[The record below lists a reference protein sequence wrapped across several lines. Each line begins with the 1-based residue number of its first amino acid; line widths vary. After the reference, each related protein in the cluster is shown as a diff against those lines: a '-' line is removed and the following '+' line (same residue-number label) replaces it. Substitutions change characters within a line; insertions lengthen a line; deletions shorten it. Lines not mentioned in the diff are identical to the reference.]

1 MDQVKSSRWP
11 SAALFIAATAVC
23 LALAFLC
30 GTAGCVT
37 DAEAARA
44 QARRDV
50 AAVLRVAYEVG
61 GKAAVAEKID
71 ALVAKGKLTPEQG
84 ETLKAFADE
93 ACEEMLERWEGN
105 GGAASNS
112 TEAVSRD
119 GCGDC
124 SLPGASIDCG
134 GGGCADGSSA
144 LQEANGAES
153 DGGRNEDANCGNC
166 EECKAER

>member
-1 MDQVKSSRWP
+1 MEKVMQSRWP
-11 SAALFIAATAVC
+11 NVALFIAAVAAC

-30 GTAGCVT
+30 GTGCVT
-37 DAEAARA
+37 DANAARA
-44 QARRDV
+44 QARRDI

-84 ETLKAFADE
+84 EVLKSFADE

-105 GGAASNS
+105 GVAASNS

-119 GCGDC
+119 GGDAC
-124 SLPGASIDCG
+124 SIPDASIECG
-134 GGGCADGSSA
+134 NGCADGKSA
-144 LQEANGAES
+144 SQGESGAES
-153 DGGRNEDANCGNC
+153 GGGCNEDARCGKC
-166 EECKAER
+166 EDCKSEG

>member
-1 MDQVKSSRWP
+1 MEKSIKSRWP
-11 SAALFIAATAVC
+11 DAALFIAAVAASI
-23 LALAFLC
+23 ALAFLC

-50 AAVLRVAYEVG
+50 AAILRVAYEVG

-71 ALVAKGKLTPEQG
+71 ALVAKGRLTPEQG
-84 ETLKAFADE
+84 EALKSFADE

-105 GGAASNS
+105 GSAATNC

-119 GCGDC
+119 GC
-124 SLPGASIDCG
+124 
-134 GGGCADGSSA
+134 
-144 LQEANGAES
+144 
-153 DGGRNEDANCGNC
+153 DA
-166 EECKAER
+166 

>member
-1 MDQVKSSRWP
+1 MEKSIKSRWP
-11 SAALFIAATAVC
+11 NLALFIAAVAVSIT
-23 LALAFLC
+23 LAFLC
-30 GTAGCVT
+30 GTGCVT
-37 DAEAARA
+37 DADAARA

-84 ETLKAFADE
+84 EALKSFADE

-105 GGAASNS
+105 GGAATNS

-119 GCGDC
+119 GCDAC
-124 SLPGASIDCG
+124 SLPDAKIDCG
-134 GGGCADGSSA
+134 DGCADGESA
-144 LQEANGAES
+144 SPGESGAES
-153 DGGRNEDANCGNC
+153 DGGCNEDANCGQC
-166 EECKAER
+166 EDCKAQG

>member
-1 MDQVKSSRWP
+1 MEKSIKSRWP
-11 SAALFIAATAVC
+11 DAALFIAAVAASI
-23 LALAFLC
+23 ALAFLC
-30 GTAGCVT
+30 GTGCVT

-71 ALVAKGKLTPEQG
+71 ALVAKGRLTPEQG
-84 ETLKAFADE
+84 AAPKAFADE

-105 GGAASNS
+105 VGAATNC

-119 GCGDC
+119 GCDAC
-124 SLPGASIDCG
+124 SIPDANGDCG
-134 GGGCADGSSA
+134 GGCTDGESA
-144 LQEANGAES
+144 SQGESGAES
-153 DGGRNEDANCGNC
+153 DGDCNEDANCGQC
-166 EECKAER
+166 EDCKAQG